1 MGKKS
6 KAIRFIGGVLAVA
19 VLGSMLAVPAM
30 AGTTLG
36 FPRQETP
43 KQGEVK
49 DGPFNLTPAVFNDDS
64 GLFPEKANPVNLS
77 HTRVIWN
84 GRDITDDPALRYT
97 PTLEEFL
104 NDHNIRRDYG
114 GLFNY
119 PYAKGTTKDWPPS
132 DGFSIAASNPET
144 VGNDSEFSVDTDLF
158 FLWTNFDFYTFACNE
173 KTVKQISFSGLPDDA
188 LVALRP
194 DGLELHFKEPGEY
207 KVLYEVM
214 DSDGVTRAYPTTY
227 TFKIY
232 PADIYLYLNPPEE
245 DE

>member
-1 MGKKS
+1 MRKQS
-6 KAIRFIGGVLAVA
+6 KAIRFIGGVLAAA
-19 VLGSMLAVPAM
+19 VFGSMLAVPVLA
-30 AGTTLG
+30 ASILG

-144 VGNDSEFSVDTDLF
+144 VGNDSKFSVDTDLF
-158 FLWTNFDFYTFACNE
+158 FLWTNFEFYTFACNE

-232 PADIYLYLNPPEE
+232 PADIYLNPPKE